1 MAVPKFIKK
10 AEPTPT
16 LSMDVL
22 AKLDTIFHDKQWSI
36 DKTGDVPLYDRFC
49 STLLQFSLEE
59 QTLFLELTT
68 RFLKIGI
75 DEYVSYLEDL
85 LFKIQTD
92 NPNCSI
98 ILAPCL
104 PEADSGSVK
113 SAGVALYMMRTTH
126 YKRKV
131 KCSIELNDIKNVITA
146 IKENTIVVLVDDFIG
161 TGETALSA
169 IGYALSILPEDFSHD
184 RIKVMSIV
192 TMKHGQEQ
200 IEKLGVKVYTSYLN
214 EKGISDYYSG
224 DTLQQNI
231 DLMKSIESKLA
242 VKPKFQFGYGRSE
255 ALVCMSRC
263 PNNTFPVYWL
273 GKNKAP
279 YER

>member
-1 MAVPKFIKK
+1 MAIPKFIKK
-10 AEPTPT
+10 AEPAPT

-36 DKTGDVPLYDRFC
+36 DKSGDVPLYDRFC
-49 STLLQFSLEE
+49 TTLLQFSPEE
-59 QTLFLELTT
+59 QALFLELTK
-68 RFLKIGI
+68 RFLKIDI
-75 DEYVSYLEDL
+75 DKYVSHLEDL
-85 LFKIQTD
+85 LFNIQSD
-92 NPNCSI
+92 NPNSSI
-98 ILAPCL
+98 ILVPCL
-104 PEADSGSVK
+104 PEGDLGSVK

-146 IKENTIVVLVDDFIG
+146 VKDNTIIVLVDDFIG
-161 TGETALSA
+161 TGETAIGA
-169 IGYALSILPEDFSHD
+169 IEYAQSVLPKDFPLE
-184 RIKVMSIV
+184 RMKIMSIV
-192 TMKHGQEQ
+192 TMKQGQEQ
-200 IEKLGVKVYTSYLN
+200 IENLGVKVYTSYLN
-214 EKGISDYYSG
+214 DKGITDYYSG
-224 DTLQQNI
+224 DALKQNI

-242 VKPKFQFGYGRSE
+242 VKPIFQFGYGQSE

-273 GKNKAP
+273 GKKAP